1 MGPTI
6 RRSLTAAV
14 LTATLTMGFAAG
26 KLTADQPR
34 MEASLES
41 LRTAKAQLTFAT
53 RDKGGHRAKAIRHI
67 DRAIAEV
74 QRGIA
79 FDRRN

>member
-1 MGPTI
+1 MNTKI
-6 RRSLTAAV
+6 RRSLSALA
-14 LTATLTMGFAAG
+14 LTTTLLMGFAAG
-26 KLTADQPR
+26 QATADQPR
-34 MEASLES
+34 MEAAIES

-53 RDKGGHRAKAIRHI
+53 RDKGGHRARAIKHI

-79 FDRRN
+79 FDRKN